1 MYLVKFLSR
10 FMVCGLEP
18 ISTGAAL
25 LGSAGIQ
32 AGSALLGSFINKKTD
47 NSEAIMRREYE
58 RQKEFAQNQIQWR
71 AKDAEKAGLSK
82 FAAIG
87 GNSYYTPSY
96 SGSSSGFSMGDAVAS
111 AGEAI
116 SRNLSMYAM
125 MSQKEALDGQ
135 RLENEQKRLD
145 LLEQISNIK
154 ADPKNIGHT
163 TGYSQGPDGLMKMPT
178 QEYLE
183 QFENSIFGT
192 QFRLQALED
201 AMSKDKFGALKDF
214 RSIFSNNPAVV
225 DAFQSRRW
233 NGLIKSVPVFDLGKL
248 SREQRIKLGNAI
260 IDKTPLLNSAVNQL
274 SESAVRKMFADGDS
288 ERINSY
294 LQDVGKA
301 YDWKKKTGQS
311 RPFGMWLYD
320 KFH

>member
-1 MYLVKFLSR
+1 MYLASFIFR
-10 FMVCGLEP
+10 FMICRLEP

-47 NSEAIMRREYE
+47 NSAALMQREYE

-96 SGSSSGFSMGDAVAS
+96 SGSSSGFSTGDAVAS

-116 SRNLSMYAM
+116 GKNLSLYAM

-135 RLENEQKRLD
+135 KLENEQKRLD
-145 LLEQISNIK
+145 LLEQIANLK
-154 ADPKNIGHT
+154 ADPKQIGHT
-163 TGYSQGPDGLMKMPT
+163 TGYGQGVDGFVKMPSN
-178 QEYLE
+178 EYLE
-183 QFENSIFGT
+183 QFEGSLFGT

-214 RSIFSNNPAVV
+214 RSIFANNPAIV
-225 DAFQSRRW
+225 DASQSRRW
-233 NGLIKSVPVFDLGKL
+233 NGLIKTVPVLDLERL

-260 IDKTPLLNSAVNQL
+260 IDKTPLLNAAVNEL
-274 SESAVRKMFADGDS
+274 SEAEVRRMFANGDS
-288 ERINSY
+288 KRINAY
-294 LQDVGKA
+294 LQNEGKA
-301 YDWKKKTGQS
+301 YDWKSKTGKS
-311 RPFGMWLYD
+311 RPFSMWLYD
-320 KFH
+320 KIN

>member
-1 MYLVKFLSR
+1 MYLVKLLSR

-47 NSEAIMRREYE
+47 NSEALMQREYE

-96 SGSSSGFSMGDAVAS
+96 SGSSSGFSTGDAVAN

-116 SRNLSMYAM
+116 GKNLSLYAM

-135 RLENEQKRLD
+135 KLENDKRRLD
-145 LLEQISNIK
+145 LLEQIGNMK

-163 TGYSQGPDGLMKMPT
+163 TGYGQGPDGFVKMPS

-183 QFENSIFGT
+183 QFESSVFGT

-214 RSIFSNNPAVV
+214 RNIFANNPAIV

-233 NGLIKSVPVFDLGKL
+233 NGLLKTVPVLDLSKL
-248 SREQRIKLGNAI
+248 SRAQRIKLGSAI
-260 IDKTPLLNSAVNQL
+260 MDKTPLLNAAVNQL
-274 SESAVRKMFADGDS
+274 SESAVKNMFADGDS
-288 ERINSY
+288 ERINAY
-294 LQDVGKA
+294 LQDGGKA
-301 YDWKKKTGQS
+301 YDWKRKTGNS
-311 RPFGMWLYD
+311 RPFSQWLYD
-320 KFH
+320 TIN